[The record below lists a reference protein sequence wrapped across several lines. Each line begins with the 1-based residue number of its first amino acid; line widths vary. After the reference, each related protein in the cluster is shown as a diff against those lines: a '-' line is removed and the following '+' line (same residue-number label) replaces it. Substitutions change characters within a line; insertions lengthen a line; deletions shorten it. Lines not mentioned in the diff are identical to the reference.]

1 MSYKELRESTKD
13 SLELQ
18 YLLAMS
24 EKNDEKKFKVLQNLM
39 RYRLIPFDD
48 ERVSKRALKAFEKKI
63 GSLSVADA
71 YDYRKNDYRYMIAD
85 NIIGKEPAFVSIKV
99 TSDAH
104 WIKRR
109 ELQYIGD
116 QMCEAK
122 DVMFRG
128 SRLVHQLAAEKAF
141 TDMAVMYNKSEH
153 KKLDTGKYK
162 WKNGEYHI
170 WAIRRDARYAWNTDN
185 LGYFVSWF
193 TDSNNVNVELVVDVE
208 GMQEAYVDII
218 RTTDSIMADIKDAY
232 NEIGVENVNINC
244 LTSYSKIGKKQRLNS
259 KVLLGYEEKMK
270 ELQDEADREALENE
284 AYNRRTTIE
293 ALLVE
298 KAEEAKHEA
307 EKERLS

>member
-24 EKNDEKKFKVLQNLM
+24 EKNDAKKFAVLQNLM

-63 GSLSVADA
+63 GNSAVADA

-85 NIIGKEPAFVSIKV
+85 NIIGKEPAFVPIKV

-128 SRLVHQLAAEKAF
+128 SRLVHKLAAEKAF
-141 TDMAVMYNKSEH
+141 TDMADVYNKSEH

-162 WKNGEYHI
+162 WKSGEYHI
-170 WAIRRDARYAWNTDN
+170 WAIRRDTSYAWNTDN

-193 TDSNNVNVELVVDVE
+193 TDSNNVNVELVVDVV

-218 RTTDSIMADIKDAY
+218 RATDSIMADIKDAY

-244 LTSYSKIGKKQRLNS
+244 LTSYNKIGKKQRLNS
-259 KVLLGYEEKMK
+259 RVLLGYEEKMK
-270 ELQDEADREALENE
+270 ELQDVADREALENE
-284 AYNRRTTIE
+284 AYNRRTTVE

-298 KAEEAKHEA
+298 KAEKAKQEA